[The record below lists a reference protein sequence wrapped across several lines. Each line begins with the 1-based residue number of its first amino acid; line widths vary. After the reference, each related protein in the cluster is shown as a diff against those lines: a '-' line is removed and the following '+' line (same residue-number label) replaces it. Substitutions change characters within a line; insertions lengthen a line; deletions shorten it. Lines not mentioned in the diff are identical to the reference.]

1 LLPPS
6 RPRTRRGPILP
17 RATDRHAAGALRGT
31 IAVSAELDGFGFI
44 EPDRGG
50 GQLLVRSSSIEAG
63 LRLRIGEPVRYVL
76 AGGTFALEAVAVTP
90 VRAGSAERD

>member
-1 LLPPS
+1 V
-6 RPRTRRGPILP
+6 
-17 RATDRHAAGALRGT
+17 LRGT

-63 LRLRIGEPVRYVL
+63 LRLRVGEPVRYVL
-76 AGGTFALEAVAVTP
+76 AGGTFALEAVAVKP
-90 VRAGSAERD
+90 VQDRSRRTRLSSPEDPAGNVG